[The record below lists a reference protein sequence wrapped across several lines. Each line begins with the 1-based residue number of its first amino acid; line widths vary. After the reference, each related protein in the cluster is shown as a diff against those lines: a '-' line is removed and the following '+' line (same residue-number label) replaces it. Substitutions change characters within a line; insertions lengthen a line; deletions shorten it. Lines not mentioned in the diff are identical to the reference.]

1 MAEPGKVA
9 IYNLTLT
16 SANTEYSQA
25 LPNNAR
31 KVMIKCRTSAAM
43 KLSYTSG
50 ESGSNYLTIPA
61 DQTYWDDHINTV
73 QTVYLQST
81 TAGVV
86 AEIMVWT
93 GIVSS

>member
-1 MAEPGKVA
+1 MAFPGKVT

-25 LPNNAR
+25 LPNNAQ
-31 KVMIKCRTSAAM
+31 KVMIKCRTSFPM
-43 KLSYTSG
+43 KLAYTSG
-50 ESGSNYLTIPA
+50 ESGTTYFTIPA
-61 DQTYWDDHINTV
+61 DQTYWDDNINTV

-81 TAGVV
+81 QAGIV

-93 GIVSS
+93 GNSAS